1 MKKIFAGKNTTMIV
15 SLLGIYLI
23 SAGLSWAIFSYLKGD
38 SPSTAPKQTVTENRR
53 RIDPNLPKTEE
64 CPINGA
70 MYSKPEREI
79 WETRRPLTAIIE
91 NHEESRPQSGLSF
104 ADVVYEAVAEG
115 GITRFLGVFYCGV
128 SAQEVKLAPIRSVRV
143 YFVNWAAEYGK
154 QPIFLHIG
162 GANNICNNCP
172 GGVKPR
178 GQVASEVNAFQ
189 MLSDLGWRYSKGND
203 FDGGTNIGYPIIIR
217 DQFRLGEKAA
227 WEHSVVAFSDKV
239 FDEAS
244 ERGFGYEN
252 EDGEVWIEDFEAWS
266 FKDAA
271 PSSSP
276 EAGEIAF
283 NFWDNKPNYDVK
295 WLYDAN
301 ENSYKRLNGGNEH
314 KDHETDRQLT
324 AKNVVIQFV
333 RERGP
338 VDEEGHM
345 FYENIDIDQ
354 GDALVFQNG
363 EVIEASWE
371 KDGQFDKTVFTDENG
386 DEVEFVRGTI
396 WIEAVP
402 DGNQIDY

>member
-1 MKKIFAGKNTTMIV
+1 MIV

-23 SAGLSWAIFSYLKGD
+23 SAGLSWAIFSYLKDD
-38 SPSTAPKQTVTENRR
+38 SAVSVPQKTVSENRR

-79 WETRRPLTAIIE
+79 WQTRRPLTAIIE

-143 YFVNWAAEYGK
+143 YFVNWAAEYGEE
-154 QPIFLHIG
+154 PIFLHIG

-217 DQFRLGEKAA
+217 DQFRLGDKAA

-239 FDEAS
+239 FDEAA

-252 EDGEVWIEDFEAWS
+252 EDGEAWVENFERWS
-266 FKDAA
+266 FKDGS

-283 NFWDNKPNYDVK
+283 KFWDNKPNYDVE
-295 WLYDAN
+295 WIYDTN
-301 ENSYKRLNGGNEH
+301 ENNYKRVNGGGEH
-314 KDHETDRQLT
+314 KDHETDEVLT

-333 RERGP
+333 SERGP

-345 FYENIDIDQ
+345 FYENIDE
-354 GDALVFQNG
+354 GEALVFQNG
-363 EVIEASWE
+363 QIVDATWE
-371 KDGQFDKTVFTDENG
+371 KNKQFDKTIFTDENG
-386 DEVEFVRGTI
+386 EEIKFVRGPI

-402 DGNQIDY
+402 KGNKIDY